1 MITIKKY
8 IVLSSF
14 YLKMEDIENQ
24 IKNYQTKI
32 ADLNK
37 KYKENSNNSS
47 EQLIINK
54 QIIEN
59 YTFID
64 TY

>member
-1 MITIKKY
+1 MINIK
-8 IVLSSF
+8 
-14 YLKMEDIENQ
+14 